1 MEEGAKQLKCQQLHL
16 PITGHLDMQVALR
29 WTAAQQSLTWDRTQ
43 RKQGKLET
51 VALNPSCPCFD
62 SYL

>member
-29 WTAAQQSLTWDRTQ
+29 WTAAEQSLTWDRTQ
-43 RKQGKLET
+43 RR
-51 VALNPSCPCFD
+51 
-62 SYL
+62 